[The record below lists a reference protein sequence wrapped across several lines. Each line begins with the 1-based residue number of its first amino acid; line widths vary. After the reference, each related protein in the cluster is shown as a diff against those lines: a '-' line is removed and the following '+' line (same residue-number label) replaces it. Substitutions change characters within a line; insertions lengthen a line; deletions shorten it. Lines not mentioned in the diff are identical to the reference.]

1 MIGSSKCLFATCV
14 IDSLKTLID
23 SEQDASM
30 DVDGGSPENK
40 DDLSQYNLDDYDE
53 DEKTAGERPTILANI
68 PTQTSFMP
76 KNPEDLS
83 AI

>member
-1 MIGSSKCLFATCV
+1 
-14 IDSLKTLID
+14 
-23 SEQDASM
+23 M

-68 PTQTSFMP
+68 PTQTSFML

>member
-1 MIGSSKCLFATCV
+1 
-14 IDSLKTLID
+14 
-23 SEQDASM
+23 M

-53 DEKTAGERPTILANI
+53 DEKTTGERPTTLANI
-68 PTQTSFMP
+68 AIQTSFML